1 MFGLLMKWSHTSS
14 WRRHVFSTYKRRN
27 GNLLRYQCLISKC
40 MEIKQIEFGKIGK
53 VAVFFSPRTHIV
65 RRFQNVWGIPYAP
78 WRPAKT
84 YGSWNCKEILW
95 PKCLSVEPCAA
106 FFLHWILSPVRLCF
120 FFQFFEGGMVGR
132 FGVFQILPPQKMF
145 FCASFFFWLFFFGV
159 TPLNSGNFFG
169 KTRSLALWVKLG
181 LLLLKKCP

>member
-1 MFGLLMKWSHTSS
+1 MDQGKQKNTTKKGDENNTEFDPPMFGLLMKWSHTSS

-53 VAVFFSPRTHIV
+53 VAVFFPPRTHIV

-120 FFQFFEGGMVGR
+120 FFSFLKEVWLVGLVYFKFYPPKKCFFVLR
-132 FGVFQILPPQKMF
+132 
-145 FCASFFFWLFFFGV
+145 FFFFF
-159 TPLNSGNFFG
+159 
-169 KTRSLALWVKLG
+169 LG
-181 LLLLKKCP
+181 